1 MRRAIPFLLLAA
13 AVAGAFLAGF
23 TITGGSTSTGEA
35 AAAAEVAHV
44 RSHLQSRYYRR
55 VPDRVLR
62 QKTVGAILAALGD
75 PYTEYLEP
83 FAYSELRRRTA
94 ASYSGIGLTALP
106 VQGGFVVSAA
116 PPGPARRAGI
126 RPGDRIVSI
135 DGVATTRL
143 ALDDALG
150 RIVGRAGTQV
160 RIGVV
165 RDGEQLSF
173 GVTRAAIRTSPVTS
187 RLLAS
192 PRKRVGYVGVRS
204 FTDGTAQLLLQTLAR
219 LEDARVDGFVLD
231 LRENP
236 GGLLDQAVST
246 SALFLAEGVVV
257 TVQGA
262 RQPQRVF
269 EVNSRHPISI
279 LPLVVLVNRNTASAA
294 EVVAA
299 ALRDNGRATV
309 VGENTFGKALVQS
322 LEPLPNGAALKL
334 TTARYLTPAG
344 RDLSSGGLE
353 PHVQAVDDH
362 ETTEDEALATAL
374 DYLP

>member
-1 MRRAIPFLLLAA
+1 MRRALPLLFLAA
-13 AVAGAFLAGF
+13 AVTGAFLAGF
-23 TITGGSTSTGEA
+23 TLTGRSSSGGE

-44 RSHLQSRYYRR
+44 RDHLQRRYYRR

-94 ASYSGIGLTALP
+94 ASYSGIGLTVLP
-106 VQGGFVVSAA
+106 VRGGFVVSAA
-116 PPGPARRAGI
+116 PAGPARRAGV
-126 RPGDRIVSI
+126 RPGDRIVGI
-135 DGVATTRL
+135 DGVPTARL
-143 ALDDALG
+143 SLDDALG
-150 RIVGRAGTQV
+150 RIIGRAGTSV

-165 RDGEQLSF
+165 RNGQALSF
-173 GVTRAAIRTSPVTS
+173 DVVRAAIRTSPVTS
-187 RLLAS
+187 RLLVS
-192 PRKRVGYVGVRS
+192 PRKRAGYVAVRS
-204 FTDGTAQLLLQTLAR
+204 FSDGTAQLLLQTIAR
-219 LEDARVDGFVLD
+219 LEDAQVDGLVLD
-231 LRENP
+231 LRGNP
-236 GGLLDQAVST
+236 GGLLDQAVSV

-262 RQPQRVF
+262 NQPQRVF
-269 EVNSRHPISI
+269 QVDSRHPISI
-279 LPLVVLVNRNTASAA
+279 LPLVVLVDRHTASAA

-299 ALRDNGRATV
+299 ALRDNGRATI
-309 VGENTFGKALVQS
+309 VGENTFGKALVQA

-353 PHVQAVDDH
+353 PQVAAVDDRA
-362 ETTEDEALATAL
+362 TTEDEALAEAL